1 LADLLRREA
10 DAVRRV
16 HRIDHLRRQLLES
29 PVKRRDLGAFF
40 AQDGVVE
47 VNNSQ
52 RHGSEGA
59 QRISRGKIPANKL
72 FSLPPHPAMPEAM
85 SRSAAPNAF
94 TPLWVGGLLLGA
106 ALLVLAWL
114 LPANVKSLNPALLR
128 EAGRDTPGAAAFAR
142 ELLALDK
149 PGPAALALAAAK
161 SVGDPKTSEA
171 ASALQDYERRHRDM
185 IPWGGWD
192 VALEPLVAARNAAS
206 PAESTPVLRF
216 LVTTQA
222 RENLR
227 AYLRTTR
234 LPAVQ
239 TVIRTAEVTQTQ
251 RFIAANRPGGQPLDA
266 VILLTAYLW
275 QRENLSGSLQRDVR
289 ALAESAV
296 ATNQL
301 GALEEFYLDVLTLGK
316 RLNWVQL
323 SELLRTASSVG
334 TVAQFAHLTRVAPE
348 HLPVIYTAALMTK
361 SADSVARYLIAFGKP
376 GAENLRLAL
385 AQGQGAVEQLVS
397 RQAPVTTASGAEF
410 EFGAGFVL
418 RHPEAAL
425 GLKYLAFLAG
435 MFLLL
440 RSIDL
445 RLFFPQE
452 KILRGAFPK
461 MGSGIL
467 AAILTFIFFVF
478 SEPFL
483 LKAAAATEYQ
493 VRLVVPI
500 LGQTAAPAQVSTQT
514 PTMDLSTILSI
525 VVFAALQVAMYVI
538 CLLKI
543 SEIDRQAV
551 PVRTK
556 LDLMKNEENLF
567 DGGLYIGI
575 AGTATALVLQVL
587 GVIEAN
593 LLAAYS
599 SNLFGI
605 ICVALVKIRH
615 VRPYVQKLILES
627 QPVAAV

>member
-1 LADLLRREA
+1 MPNTMHKS
-10 DAVRRV
+10 AV
-16 HRIDHLRRQLLES
+16 
-29 PVKRRDLGAFF
+29 
-40 AQDGVVE
+40 
-47 VNNSQ
+47 
-52 RHGSEGA
+52 
-59 QRISRGKIPANKL
+59 PAAL
-72 FSLPPHPAMPEAM
+72 
-85 SRSAAPNAF
+85 
-94 TPLWVGGLLLGA
+94 TPLWIGGLLLGA
-106 ALLVLAWL
+106 ALLAVAWL

-128 EAGRDTPGAAAFAR
+128 EAGRDTAGPAAFAR

-149 PGPAALALAAAK
+149 PGPAALVL
-161 SVGDPKTSEA
+161 EA
-171 ASALQDYERRHRDM
+171 AQTVNDPNAGAVQVIFADYEQKHRDM

-192 VALEPLVAARNAAS
+192 VALEPLLAGRNAAS

-227 AYLRTTR
+227 DYLRVSR
-234 LPAVQ
+234 LPGVQ
-239 TVIRTAEVTQTQ
+239 TVLKTAEVTQTQ
-251 RFIAANRPGGQPLDA
+251 RFIPAHRPGGQPLDA

-275 QRENLSGSLQRDVR
+275 QRENLPASLQRAIRD
-289 ALAESAV
+289 LAETAV
-296 ATNQL
+296 TTNQL
-301 GALEEFYLDVLTLGK
+301 GALEDFYLDVLTLGK

-323 SELLRTASSVG
+323 AELLRTASSPG

-348 HLPVIYTAALMTK
+348 HLPIIYTAALMTK
-361 SADSVARYLIAFGKP
+361 SADSVARYLITFGKP
-376 GAENLRLAL
+376 GADNLRLAL
-385 AQGQGAVEQLVS
+385 ANGEGAVRQLVN
-397 RQAPVTTASGAEF
+397 RQAPVTSAAGPEF

-418 RHPEAAL
+418 RNPELAL
-425 GLKYLAFLAG
+425 ALKYAAFLAG

-445 RLFFPQE
+445 RLFFPEE
-452 KILRGAFPK
+452 KMLRGAFPR

-493 VRLVVPI
+493 IRLIIPI
-500 LGQTAAPAQVSTQT
+500 LGQTAAPAAPTSTQP
-514 PTMDLSTILSI
+514 PTMDTSTILSI
-525 VVFAALQVAMYVI
+525 VVFAALQVAVYVI

-543 SEIDRQAV
+543 SEVDRQSL
-551 PVRTK
+551 PVLTK
-556 LDLMKNEENLF
+556 LKLMENEENLF
-567 DGGLYIGI
+567 DAGLYVGI

-587 GVIEAN
+587 GLIEAN

-615 VRPYVQKLILES
+615 VRPYKRKLIMES
-627 QPVAAV
+627 QATVPVTV